1 MSCKAERKWRI
12 RYAFIRGMY
21 LEEVGNYHKLIE
33 PSDIESMVDG
43 VLAVAKDYLKAK
55 RKKQLW
61 LSLFADEGM
70 PRLLKEYKAG
80 SPAVRTILLSYAAI
94 TKKKLGIRVFLV
106 DGTELWVTAELWKVE
121 HATGC

>member
-1 MSCKAERKWRI
+1 MQHKLERKWRI
-12 RYAFIRGMY
+12 RYAIIRGMY
-21 LEEVGNYHKLIE
+21 LEEVGDYHKLIE
-33 PSDIESMVDG
+33 PSDIESMVDC
-43 VLAVAKDYLKAK
+43 VLTVAKDYLKTK

-61 LSLFADEGM
+61 LSLFADEGT
-70 PRLLKEYKAG
+70 PRLIKEYKAG
-80 SPAVRTILLSYAAI
+80 SPVVRAVLLSDAAI

>member
-1 MSCKAERKWRI
+1 
-12 RYAFIRGMY
+12 
-21 LEEVGNYHKLIE
+21 
-33 PSDIESMVDG
+33 
-43 VLAVAKDYLKAK
+43 
-55 RKKQLW
+55 
-61 LSLFADEGM
+61 M